1 MRLSKDIR
9 KPHGEAFKMIG
20 RYMKGS
26 GKLGIYILSC
36 NSGYK
41 VWSDDDFSVNW
52 LPEEAMD
59 ESDT

>member
-1 MRLSKDIR
+1 
-9 KPHGEAFKMIG
+9 MIG

-26 GKLGIYILSC
+26 GKLGIYVLSC
-36 NSGYK
+36 NSGIK